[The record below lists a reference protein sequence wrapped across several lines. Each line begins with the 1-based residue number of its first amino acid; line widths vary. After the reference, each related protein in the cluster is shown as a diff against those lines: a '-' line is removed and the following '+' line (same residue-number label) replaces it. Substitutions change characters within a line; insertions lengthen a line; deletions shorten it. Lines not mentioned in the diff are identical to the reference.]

1 MSEYSQK
8 VSFWD
13 LLKRKNIVIPIIQRD
28 YAQGRKGKEFLR
40 ERFLKQLFDA
50 SVFSSNCSTPCKTM
64 PNRWYWTL
72 YMAVRRKTP
81 SIRWTA
87 SSDSLPSGCCTGIWH
102 CAQARCPRI
111 KTY

>member
-50 SVFSSNCSTPCKTM
+50 LQDDAEPLVLDFVYGSTEE
-64 PNRWYWTL
+64 
-72 YMAVRRKTP
+72 TP

-102 CAQARCPRI
+102 CAQAHCPRT

>member
-50 SVFSSNCSTPCKTM
+50 LQDDAEPLVLDFVYGSTEED
-64 PNRWYWTL
+64 TL
-72 YMAVRRKTP
+72 YP
-81 SIRWTA
+81 L
-87 SSDSLPSGCCTGIWH
+87 DG
-102 CAQARCPRI
+102 Q
-111 KTY
+111 